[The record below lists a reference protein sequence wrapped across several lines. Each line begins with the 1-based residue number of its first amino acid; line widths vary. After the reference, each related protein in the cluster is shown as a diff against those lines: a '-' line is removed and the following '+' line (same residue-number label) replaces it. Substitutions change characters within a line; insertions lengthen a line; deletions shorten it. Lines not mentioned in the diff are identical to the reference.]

1 MMKRGGILV
10 TGILLIASLALFLPA
25 PAAAQA
31 KKKSSKDLPPQH
43 RKWLEEEVV
52 YIITPKEREVFL
64 QLEGVREREVFINAF
79 WKQRDPTPD
88 TDKNEFR
95 EEHYRR
101 IAYANQ
107 WFGRGSPGPGWRT
120 DMGRIYIILGEP
132 KTIDRFENLT
142 QVFPTVIWFYEGTGF
157 RALPNAFNVVFFKP
171 EGMGDYVL
179 YSPMKNGPQKLLNNY
194 MGDETDY
201 ESAYVQMMDI
211 EPAIGNVSLSLIPGE
226 SLLSPR
232 PTLSSDI
239 LLGSRI
245 PSAPLEKVK
254 DEYAEKL
261 LRYKDVIEVDYTA
274 NYIDSEA
281 LIRIYQD
288 PGGFPFVHYLIEP
301 KRLTFEPAGDRYHA
315 DLETNV
321 SVTDPQ
327 GGVVYQFNRSIPVD
341 MTESQLAAIRGK
353 LFSFQDLFPLV
364 PGSYKINILL
374 KNRVSREFT
383 SAEASLFVPAPGAF
397 TLYAPAL
404 ANRADTASRFRGQ
417 TKPFLFGGLQL
428 TPSPRNDFLP
438 GETLYAFFQLQNA
451 PDDVRNG
458 GVVEYTI
465 LKETNRG
472 TETVRSI
479 AKPLAEYA
487 DRTNIFE
494 EFSLANYPAADYI
507 LRISVQN
514 AARAQR
520 IAAEERFLVTPL
532 PGLMRPW
539 VMWPAP
545 ALMPSNAPQFLHI
558 IGLQYM
564 NKKDLAKSRP
574 FLEAAVR
581 REPNSASFALD
592 YGRLL
597 LELKEYAGVK
607 AAAQPFLADERK
619 WEFLEPAGRAC
630 QALGE
635 HPEAIVYYKD
645 YLEHFGANLNVLN
658 AIGECYI
665 QMGNTAEAL
674 AAWEHSLRI
683 EPNQPKLKERVQ
695 ELKQKK

>member
-1 MMKRGGILV
+1 MKRLIILV
-10 TGILLIASLALFLPA
+10 IGLLLVLSLALFLPG
-25 PAAAQA
+25 PASAQA
-31 KKKSSKDLPPQH
+31 KKKSSKDLPPQY

-64 QLEGVREREVFINAF
+64 QLKSDLEREIFIKAF

-88 TDKNEFR
+88 TDRNEYR
-95 EEHYRR
+95 EEHSRR

-120 DMGRIYIILGEP
+120 DMGRIYILLGEP

-142 QVFPTVIWFYEGTGF
+142 QVFPTVIWFYDGMGSLG
-157 RALPNAFNVVFFKP
+157 LPNSFNVVFFKS

-179 YSPMKNGPQKLLNNY
+179 YSPMKDGPQKLLNNY
-194 MGDETDY
+194 MGDPADY
-201 ESAYVQMMDI
+201 ESAYLQMMDV
-211 EPAIGNVSLSLIPGE
+211 EPAIANVSLSLIPGE
-226 SLLSPR
+226 SVISPR
-232 PTLSSDI
+232 PTMSSDI
-239 LLGSRI
+239 LLGNRI
-245 PSAPLEKVK
+245 PSAPFEKVK

-274 NYIDSEA
+274 NYVDSDA
-281 LIRIYQD
+281 LIRVYQD
-288 PGGFPFVHYLIEP
+288 PGGFAFVHYLIEP
-301 KRLTFEPAGDRYHA
+301 KRLTFEHVGDRYHA
-315 DLETNV
+315 DLEADV

-327 GGVVYQFNRSIPVD
+327 GGVVYQFNRSIPFD

-364 PGSYKINILL
+364 PGSYKISILL

-383 SAEASLFVPAPGAF
+383 SAEASLFVPAPSAF

-451 PDDVRNG
+451 PEDVRNG
-458 GVVEYTI
+458 GVVEYKI
-465 LKETNRG
+465 LKETEKG
-472 TETVRSI
+472 PEPVHAVTKT
-479 AKPLAEYA
+479 LAECP

-494 EFSLANYPAADYI
+494 EFSLVNYPAANYI

-514 AARAQR
+514 AARTQR
-520 IAAEERFLVTPL
+520 IAAEERFLVTAL
-532 PGLMRPW
+532 PSLMRPW
-539 VMWPAP
+539 VLSVPLP
-545 ALMPSNAPQFLHI
+545 PSNAPQFFHI
-558 IGLQYM
+558 VGLQYM
-564 NKKDLAKSRP
+564 NKKDLAKSRSL
-574 FLEAAVR
+574 LEAAVR
-581 REPNSASFALD
+581 RDPNSASFALD
-592 YGRLL
+592 YARLL

-607 AAAQPFLADERK
+607 AATQPFLADERK

-635 HPEAIVYYKD
+635 HAEAIVYYKD
-645 YLEHFGANLNVLN
+645 YLAHFGANLNVLN

>member
-1 MMKRGGILV
+1 MKRLIILV
-10 TGILLIASLALFLPA
+10 IGFLIVLSLALFLPG

-31 KKKSSKDLPPQH
+31 KKKSSKDLPPQY

-64 QLEGVREREVFINAF
+64 QLNSDRERELFIKAF

-88 TDKNEFR
+88 TDRNEYW
-95 EEHYRR
+95 EEHSRR

-107 WFGRGSPGPGWRT
+107 WLGRDSPGPGWRT
-120 DMGRIYIILGEP
+120 DMGRIYILLGEP

-142 QVFPTVIWFYEGTGF
+142 QVFPTVIWFYDGMGSLG
-157 RALPNAFNVVFFKP
+157 LPNSFNVVFFKS
-171 EGMGDYVL
+171 EGRGDYVL
-179 YSPMKNGPQKLLNNY
+179 YSPMKDGPQKLLNNY
-194 MGDETDY
+194 MGDPVDY
-201 ESAYVQMMDI
+201 ESAYLQMMDI
-211 EPAIGNVSLSLIPGE
+211 EPAIANVSLSLIPGE
-226 SLLSPR
+226 SVISPR
-232 PTLSSDI
+232 PTMSSEI
-239 LLGSRI
+239 LLRNRI
-245 PSAPLEKVK
+245 PSAPFEKVK

-274 NYIDSEA
+274 NYIDSDA
-281 LIRIYQD
+281 LIRVYQD
-288 PGGFPFVHYLIEP
+288 PGGFDFVHYLIEP
-301 KRLTFEPAGDRYHA
+301 KRLTFEPVGDRYHA
-315 DLETNV
+315 DLEADV

-327 GGVVYQFNRSIPVD
+327 GGVVYQYNRSVPFD

-364 PGSYKINILL
+364 PGSYKISILL

-383 SAEASLFVPAPGAF
+383 SAEASLFIPAPGAF

-404 ANRADTASRFRGQ
+404 ANRADTAYRLHGQ
-417 TKPFLFGGLQL
+417 TKPFLFGDLQL

-451 PDDVRNG
+451 PEDVRNG

-465 LKETNRG
+465 LKETEKG
-472 TETVRSI
+472 PETVHTVT
-479 AKPLAEYA
+479 KTLAEYP

-494 EFSLANYPAADYI
+494 EFSLANYPAANYI

-520 IAAEERFLVTPL
+520 IAAEERFLVTAL
-532 PGLMRPW
+532 PSLMRPW
-539 VMWPAP
+539 VLSVPLP
-545 ALMPSNAPQFLHI
+545 PSNAPQFFHI
-558 IGLQYM
+558 VGLQYM

-574 FLEAAVR
+574 LLEAAVR
-581 REPNSASFALD
+581 RDPNSASFALD
-592 YGRLL
+592 YARLL

-635 HPEAIVYYKD
+635 HAEAIVYYKD
-645 YLEHFGANLNVLN
+645 YLAHFGANLNVLN
-658 AIGECYI
+658 AVGECYI
-665 QMGNTAEAL
+665 QMGNAAEAL
-674 AAWEHSLRI
+674 AAWEQSLRI
-683 EPNQPKLKERVQ
+683 ESNQPTLKERVQ